1 MAPSEARANVV
12 KWTICAV
19 AAMGFL
25 FDIYVVLV
33 GPLIVQPALAEL
45 GGLTPG
51 TAAYRSWAGRLFWIP
66 PLGGG
71 FCGFWG
77 GYLTDRFGRR
87 RVLTYSILIY
97 TFAAMASGLA
107 PSLKMLLLF
116 RTLSFAGVCVE
127 FVAAVAWVAE
137 SIPEPKARE
146 AALGYTQAFSSL
158 GGALAAGAYY
168 LASRYAYAL
177 PAVSGG
183 HSAWRYT
190 LIAGV
195 APALPLIVIRPFLP
209 ESAQWRQKRAA
220 GTLKRPHVA
229 ELFRPEHRR
238 TTVVTTLLLACAY
251 GAAFGGIQQSPQITL
266 GLPEVA
272 RLQPAARGQAV
283 SSVQGIQEIGGLVG
297 RIALATLAIAVA
309 GRRKLLRIFL
319 VPGLIISPVVFIYAA
334 THSLTALRIG
344 VFCAGITTVAQLTF
358 WGNYLPRVYP
368 VHLRGTGE
376 GFAANVGGRMAGTS
390 AAYLVS
396 HLAGSM
402 PGANPGNKLAYAAAV
417 VATSI
422 YALALILCFRLP
434 EPPEKLP
441 E

>member
-1 MAPSEARANVV
+1 MT
-12 KWTICAV
+12 WTICAV

-33 GPLIVQPALAEL
+33 GPLIVQPALGEL
-45 GGLTPG
+45 GGLKPG
-51 TAAYRSWAGRLFWIP
+51 TAGYRDWAGRLFWIP

-97 TFAAMASGLA
+97 TFSAMASGLA
-107 PSLKMLLLF
+107 SSLEMLLLF

-127 FVAAVAWVAE
+127 FVAAVAWIAE
-137 SIPEPKARE
+137 SLNDPKVRE

-158 GGALAAGAYY
+158 GGVLAAGAFYV
-168 LASRYAYAL
+168 ASRYGHTL
-177 PAVSGG
+177 PAIYGG

-195 APALPLIVIRPFLP
+195 APALPLIMIRPFLP
-209 ESAQWRQKRAA
+209 ESTQWRQKREA
-220 GTLKRPHVA
+220 GTLKRPHVT

-238 TTVVTTLLLACAY
+238 TTVVTTMLVACAY

-272 RLQPAARGQAV
+272 RMQPSARGQVVSTVQAV
-283 SSVQGIQEIGGLVG
+283 QEMGGLAG
-297 RIALATLAIAVA
+297 RIALATLAVAIA

-319 VPGLIISPVVFIYAA
+319 VPGLVISPVVFIYGS
-334 THSLTALRIG
+334 THSLTALRFG
-344 VFCAGITTVAQLTF
+344 VFFAGVTTVAQLTF

-390 AAYLVS
+390 AAYVVS
-396 HLAGSM
+396 HLAGWM

-422 YALALILCFRLP
+422 YVAALLLSFRLP

>member
-1 MAPSEARANVV
+1 MATGAARASFV
-12 KWTICAV
+12 KWIICAV

-45 GGLTPG
+45 GGLNPG

-97 TFAAMASGLA
+97 TFSAMASGLA
-107 PSLKMLLLF
+107 SSLEMLLIF
-116 RTLSFAGVCVE
+116 RTLCFAGVCVE

-137 SIPEPKARE
+137 SLPEPKTRE

-158 GGALAAGAYY
+158 GGVLAASAYY
-168 LASRYAYAL
+168 LASRYGHAL
-177 PAVSGG
+177 PAVAGG
-183 HSAWRYT
+183 HCAWRYT

-195 APALPLIVIRPFLP
+195 APALPLIAIRPFLP
-209 ESAQWRQKRAA
+209 ESEQWRQKCAA
-220 GTLKRPHVA
+220 GTLKRPRVS
-229 ELFRPEHRR
+229 ELFLPEHRR

-272 RLQPAARGQAV
+272 RMQPAARGEVV
-283 SSVQGIQEIGGLVG
+283 SSVQGVQEMGGLAG
-297 RIALATLAIAVA
+297 RVALAMLAVSIA
-309 GRRKLLRIFL
+309 GRRRLLRIFL
-319 VPGLIISPVVFIYAA
+319 VPGLVISPVVFIFAA
-334 THSLTALRIG
+334 THTLAALRIG
-344 VFCAGITTVAQLTF
+344 VFFAGITTVAQLTF

-396 HLAGSM
+396 HLAGWM
-402 PGANPGNKLAYAAAV
+402 PGANAGNKLAYAAAV
-417 VATSI
+417 VATSV
-422 YALALILCFRLP
+422 YALALVLSFRLP